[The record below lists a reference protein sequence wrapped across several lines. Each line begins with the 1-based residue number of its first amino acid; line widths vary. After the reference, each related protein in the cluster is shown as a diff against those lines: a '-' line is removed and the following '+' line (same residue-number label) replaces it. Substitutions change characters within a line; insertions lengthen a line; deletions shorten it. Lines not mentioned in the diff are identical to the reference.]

1 MRQNY
6 PGGSRFINQPPN
18 GRRRNQ
24 YVAQS
29 VNIRQNPAVKLI
41 NKDNVL
47 IPNSSR
53 DAKKH
58 IRNQSNDDKLMEVEG
73 FDQAGIQ

>member
-1 MRQNY
+1 M
-6 PGGSRFINQPPN
+6 
-18 GRRRNQ
+18 
-24 YVAQS
+24 
-29 VNIRQNPAVKLI
+29 
-41 NKDNVL
+41 

-73 FDQAGIQ
+73 FENGTIQQQNFMYSGQKDQ